1 MGITRRPVT
10 KDSPPI
16 REVTKR
22 VYDCL
27 LADDCPSAAGVQDFG
42 LKTAE
47 HLGALRHAV
56 RCHGVTLEELDDAL
70 GDGPAITALVRDGN
84 PYVGVAFETPWDDIM
99 ISITRWAR
107 VDGRGFPLG
116 RLFATSKALMEV
128 SRADIKEALG
138 RHATGRGEGAGVEED
153 AILST
158 HESREGQEFVLRTEA
173 DRSMTLVSLPE
184 ESEG

>member
-1 MGITRRPVT
+1 MGITKRLIT
-10 KDSPPI
+10 KDPPPV

-27 LADDCPSAAGVQDFG
+27 LADDWPSAAGVLDFG

-47 HLGALRHAV
+47 HFGALRHAV

-70 GDGPAITALVRDGN
+70 GDGPAITALVRVGN
-84 PYVGVAFETPWDDIM
+84 PYAGVAFETPWDDIM
-99 ISITRWAR
+99 ISIKGWAG

-116 RLFATSKALMEV
+116 RLFATPKALMEV
-128 SRADIKEALG
+128 SRADIQEAL
-138 RHATGRGEGAGVEED
+138 RQHAAGRGEGAGVEEEV
-153 AILST
+153 ILSS
-158 HESREGQEFVLRTEA
+158 HESRDGQEFVLRTEA

-184 ESEG
+184 EYGI